1 MRSTAVN
8 TPIEATTTTAPGPGR
23 EPRTLV
29 EALLARAAGPDA
41 DRPVVTALDASGDTV
56 EALTPVELDLR
67 ARRLAAALREAG
79 TAGDR
84 VIVPALPGL
93 DFHIGFLGCL
103 YAGMIAV
110 PVPAF
115 RTAARGGTTTRA
127 ERLSAICGDC
137 DPCAVLVS
145 TQEDAD
151 EADPALLPGVRWIA
165 VRRPD
170 RPEPE
175 GAALPDPVALD
186 PATTALLQY
195 TSGSTGDPRGVVVR
209 HGNLVAN
216 QIAMRDACEVEPTTT
231 IVSWLPF
238 FHDMGLCTAVV
249 LPLVSGAAT
258 VTMEP
263 ATFVRD
269 PRVWLRAIAA
279 EDDVFTAA
287 PDFAYDMCVNR
298 VPAEERAALDL
309 STWRVAVNGSEPVRA
324 ATQRRFAEAFRLSFF
339 REEVFS
345 PGFGLAECTLLV
357 SVSPS
362 LEPVVATYYDRDA
375 LAEGKAVPTADT
387 AAGVE
392 LVGCGPVA
400 DGIRVA
406 VVDPAT
412 RRALADRVVG
422 EIWVDSPG
430 NCGGYWGREA
440 ESADTF
446 AARLA
451 GTEDGTG
458 PDYVRTG
465 DLGFVDGGQLF
476 ITGRIKDVLI
486 IGGENYFPQDAEA
499 VAVAAHPAFAQQRA
513 AAWPLHEDD
522 RGVAVV
528 VETTV
533 RDPEVLA
540 TAVRAAGIAVAKVL
554 PTAVSVYAV
563 PRNKVPRTTSGKI
576 RRRACA
582 EQMRSGQL
590 PPLAQWSSKRKD
602 GAA

>member
-1 MRSTAVN
+1 MN
-8 TPIEATTTTAPGPGR
+8 TPTEATATGASAPAHTGR
-23 EPRTLV
+23 EARTIV
-29 EALLARAAGPDA
+29 QALLARTLGPDA
-41 DRPVVTALDASGDTV
+41 DRPMVTALDASG
-56 EALTPVELDLR
+56 ERIESLTPVELDLR
-67 ARRLAAALREAG
+67 ARALAAALRETG

-115 RTAARGGTTTRA
+115 RTAARAGTTTRA

-137 DPCAVLVS
+137 APCAVLVS
-145 TQEDAD
+145 TRQDAEEADAD
-151 EADPALLPGVRWIA
+151 LLPGVRWLS
-165 VRRPD
+165 VRQDAPA
-170 RPEPE
+170 PETAP
-175 GAALPDPVALD
+175 LPDAAALD
-186 PATTALLQY
+186 PSATALLQY
-195 TSGSTGDPRGVVVR
+195 TSGSTGDPRGVVVG

-216 QIAMRDACEVEPTTT
+216 QAAMRDRCEVEPGTT

-249 LPLVSGAAT
+249 LPLVSGATT

-269 PRVWLRAIAA
+269 PKVWLRAIAA

-298 VPAEERAALDL
+298 VREEERAAIDL

-324 ATQRRFAEAFRLSFF
+324 ATQRRFAEAFQVSYF

-345 PGFGLAECTLLV
+345 PGFGLAECTLAV

-362 LEPVVATYYDRDA
+362 LEPTVVGLYEREA
-375 LAEGKAVPTADT
+375 LAGGKAVRTT
-387 AAGVE
+387 AADEGVE
-392 LVGCGPVA
+392 LVGCGPVVDA
-400 DGIRVA
+400 VTVA

-412 RRALADRVVG
+412 RHALADRVVG

-430 NCGGYWGREA
+430 NCGGYWGREQ
-440 ESADTF
+440 ESAETF

-451 GTEDGTG
+451 DDAAQAGRT
-458 PDYVRTG
+458 YVRTG
-465 DLGFVDGGQLF
+465 DLGFVDEGELF

-499 VAVAAHPAFAQQRA
+499 VALDAHPAFAQQRA
-513 AAWPLHEDD
+513 AAWPLGADD

-533 RDPEVLA
+533 RDGAELA
-540 TAVRAAGIAVAKVL
+540 AAVRAAGIAVAKVL
-554 PTAVSVYAV
+554 PAAVSVYAV
-563 PRNKVPRTTSGKI
+563 PRNKIPRTTSGKI
-576 RRRACA
+576 RRRTCA
-582 EQMRSGQL
+582 EQVGTGQL
-590 PPLAQWSSKRKD
+590 VPLAQWSSRRTG

>member
-1 MRSTAVN
+1 MN
-8 TPIEATTTTAPGPGR
+8 TPTEASATRPPAPAHTGR
-23 EPRTLV
+23 AARTIV
-29 EALLARAAGPDA
+29 EALLARTTGPDA
-41 DRPVVTALDASGDTV
+41 DRPVVTALDASGARI
-56 EALTPVELDLR
+56 ESLTPVELDRR
-67 ARRLAAALREAG
+67 ARALAAALRETG
-79 TAGDR
+79 SAGDR

-115 RTAARGGTTTRA
+115 RTAARAGTTTRA

-145 TQEDAD
+145 TQQEAD
-151 EADPALLPGVRWIA
+151 EADVDLLPGVRWVA

-170 RPEPE
+170 APESA

-195 TSGSTGDPRGVVVR
+195 TSGSTGDPRGVVVG

-216 QIAMRDACEVEPTTT
+216 QAGMRDRCEVEPTTT

-298 VPAEERAALDL
+298 VPEDERAAIDL

-324 ATQRRFAEAFRLSFF
+324 ATQRRFAEAFRVSFF

-345 PGFGLAECTLLV
+345 PGFGLAECTLAV
-357 SVSPS
+357 SLSPS
-362 LEPVVATYYDRDA
+362 LVPTVVGLYDRDA
-375 LAEGKAVPTADT
+375 LAEGKAVRTTVDAE
-387 AAGVE
+387 GVE
-392 LVGCGPVA
+392 LVGCGPVV
-400 DGIRVA
+400 DDVRVA
-406 VVDPAT
+406 VVDPET
-412 RRALADRVVG
+412 RHPLADRVVG

-430 NCGGYWGREA
+430 NCAGYWGREQ
-440 ESADTF
+440 ESEDVF
-446 AARLA
+446 AARVEGA
-451 GTEDGTG
+451 EHDTG
-458 PDYVRTG
+458 RTYVRTG
-465 DLGFVDGGQLF
+465 DLGFVDGGELF

-499 VAVAAHPAFAQQRA
+499 VALDSHPAFAQQRA
-513 AAWPLHEDD
+513 AAWPLGEDD

-533 RDPEVLA
+533 RDPGELA
-540 TAVRAAGIAVAKVL
+540 AAVRAAGIAVAKVL
-554 PTAVSVYAV
+554 PAAVSVYAV

-582 EQMRSGQL
+582 QQVKSGQL
-590 PPLAQWSSKRKD
+590 KPLAQWSSRRMN

>member
-1 MRSTAVN
+1 MN
-8 TPIEATTTTAPGPGR
+8 TPTEATATPASVPTHTGR
-23 EPRTLV
+23 DARTLV
-29 EALLARAAGPDA
+29 EALIARSAGSDA
-41 DRPVVTALDASGDTV
+41 DRTVVTALDAAGDPI
-56 EALTPVELDLR
+56 ESLTPVELDRR
-67 ARRLAAALREAG
+67 ARALAAALRETG
-79 TAGDR
+79 GAGDR

-115 RTAARGGTTTRA
+115 RTAARGGTTSRA
-127 ERLSAICGDC
+127 ERLAAICGDC

-151 EADPALLPGVRWIA
+151 EADAELLPGVRWIA
-165 VRRPD
+165 VRQPD
-170 RPEPE
+170 APEAA

-216 QIAMRDACEVEPTTT
+216 QAAMRDRCEVEPTTT

-249 LPLVSGAAT
+249 LPLVSDATT

-298 VPAEERAALDL
+298 IPAEERAALDL

-324 ATQRRFAEAFRLSFF
+324 ATQRRFAEAFRTSYF

-345 PGFGLAECTLLV
+345 PGFGLAECTLVV
-357 SVSPS
+357 SVSRS
-362 LEPVVATYYDRDA
+362 LEPPVVARYDRDA
-375 LAEGKAVPTADT
+375 LAEGKAVPTSVAAD
-387 AAGVE
+387 GLE
-392 LVGCGPVA
+392 LVGCGTVVDDVHVAVA
-400 DGIRVA
+400 DPG
-406 VVDPAT
+406 T
-412 RRALADRVVG
+412 RHRLADRVVG

-430 NCGGYWGREA
+430 NCGGYWGRA
-440 ESADTF
+440 QESAEVF

-451 GTEDGTG
+451 GADEDLDRT
-458 PDYVRTG
+458 YVRTG
-465 DLGFVDGGQLF
+465 DLGFVDGGELF

-499 VAVAAHPAFAQQRA
+499 VAVDAHPAFAQQRA
-513 AAWPLHEDD
+513 AAWPLSEDD

-540 TAVRAAGIAVAKVL
+540 AAVRAAGIAVAKVL

-582 EQMRSGQL
+582 QQVLAGQL
-590 PPLAQWSSKRKD
+590 EPLARWSSRRTD

>member
-1 MRSTAVN
+1 MN
-8 TPIEATTTTAPGPGR
+8 TPTEATATRAPAEAHTGR
-23 EPRTLV
+23 DARTIV
-29 EALLARAAGPDA
+29 EALIARAQGPDA
-41 DRPVVTALDASGDTV
+41 DRALVTALDAAGQV
-56 EALTPVELDLR
+56 IEALTPVELDRHAR
-67 ARRLAAALREAG
+67 ALAAALRRTG
-79 TAGDR
+79 RPGDR

-115 RTAARGGTTTRA
+115 RAAARTGTTSRA

-137 DPCAVLVS
+137 TPCAVLVS
-145 TQEDAD
+145 TQQDAEDAGD
-151 EADPALLPGVRWIA
+151 DLAPGVEWIA
-165 VRRPD
+165 VRRP
-170 RPEPE
+170 E
-175 GAALPDPVALD
+175 GEAGDTAALPDPLALD
-186 PATTALLQY
+186 PAATALLQY
-195 TSGSTGDPRGVVVR
+195 TSGSTGDPRGVVVG

-216 QIAMRDACEVEPTTT
+216 QAAMRDRCEVDPTTT

-249 LPLVSGAAT
+249 LPLVSGATT

-269 PRVWLRAIAA
+269 PRVWLRAISA

-287 PDFAYDMCVNR
+287 PDFAYDICVNR
-298 VPAEERAALDL
+298 IPAKERAAIDL

-324 ATQRRFAEAFRLSFF
+324 ATQRRFAEAFRPSFF

-345 PGFGLAECTLLV
+345 PGFGLAECTLAV
-357 SVSPS
+357 SLTPS
-362 LEPVVATYYDRDA
+362 LVPTVVGLYDREA
-375 LAEGKAVPTADT
+375 LAEGKAVVTTVADE
-387 AAGVE
+387 GIE
-392 LVGCGPVA
+392 LVGCGTVV
-400 DGIRVA
+400 DDVRVA
-406 VVDPAT
+406 IVDPET
-412 RRALADRVVG
+412 HRPLAGRVVG

-430 NCGGYWGREA
+430 NCGGYWRREE
-440 ESADTF
+440 ESAEIF

-451 GTEDGTG
+451 GTDGEESGRT
-458 PDYVRTG
+458 YVRTG
-465 DLGFVDGGQLF
+465 DLGFLDGGELF

-499 VAVAAHPAFAQQRA
+499 VALDAHPAFAQQRA
-513 AAWPLHEDD
+513 AAWPLSEDD
-522 RGVAVV
+522 KGVAVV
-528 VETTV
+528 VETIE
-533 RDPEVLA
+533 RDPEALA
-540 TAVRAAGIAVAKVL
+540 VAVRAAGIAVAKVL

-582 EQMRSGQL
+582 EQVTSGLLQ
-590 PPLAQWSSKRKD
+590 PLAQWSSRRTG

>member
-1 MRSTAVN
+1 MN
-8 TPIEATTTTAPGPGR
+8 TPTEATATRAPAAAHTGR
-23 EPRTLV
+23 DARTIV
-29 EALLARAAGPDA
+29 EALIARTEGPEA
-41 DRPVVTALDASGDTV
+41 HRAVVTALDASGAV
-56 EALTPVELDLR
+56 LESLTPVELDRR
-67 ARRLAAALREAG
+67 ARELATALRQAG
-79 TAGDR
+79 GAGDR

-115 RTAARGGTTTRA
+115 RTAARSGTTTRA
-127 ERLSAICGDC
+127 ERLAGICGDC
-137 DPCAVLVS
+137 TPCAVLVS
-145 TQEDAD
+145 TQQDAD
-151 EADPALLPGVRWIA
+151 EADTDLVPGVRFVA
-165 VRRPD
+165 VRHPD
-170 RPEPE
+170 APAPD
-175 GAALPDPVALD
+175 ASLPDPLALD

-216 QIAMRDACEVEPTTT
+216 QAAMRDRCEVEPTTT

-249 LPLVSGAAT
+249 LPLVSGATT

-269 PRVWLRAIAA
+269 PKVWLRAIAA

-287 PDFAYDMCVNR
+287 PDFAYDICVNR
-298 VPAEERAALDL
+298 IPAEERAAIDL
-309 STWRVAVNGSEPVRA
+309 STWRIAVNGSEPVRA
-324 ATQRRFAEAFRLSFF
+324 ATQRRFAEAFRPSFF

-345 PGFGLAECTLLV
+345 PGFGLAECTLAV
-357 SVSPS
+357 SLSPS
-362 LEPVVATYYDRDA
+362 LIPTVVGLYDREA
-375 LAEGKAVPTADT
+375 LAEGKAVATT
-387 AAGVE
+387 VAAEGIE
-392 LVGCGPVA
+392 LVGCGPVV
-400 DGIRVA
+400 DDVRVEI
-406 VVDPAT
+406 VDPDT
-412 RRALADRVVG
+412 HQPLADRVVG

-430 NCGGYWGREA
+430 NCGGYWEREQ
-440 ESADTF
+440 ESADIF

-451 GTEDGTG
+451 GTDGATG
-458 PDYVRTG
+458 PTYVRTG
-465 DLGFVDGGQLF
+465 DLGFVDGGELF

-499 VAVAAHPAFAQQRA
+499 VALDSHPAFAQQRA
-513 AAWPLHEDD
+513 AAWPLSEDD
-522 RGVAVV
+522 KGVAVV
-528 VETTV
+528 VETIE
-533 RDPEVLA
+533 RDPEALA
-540 TAVRAAGIAVAKVL
+540 AAVRAAGIAVAKVL

-582 EQMRSGQL
+582 EQVRSGAL
-590 PPLAQWSSKRKD
+590 KPLAQWSSRRTG